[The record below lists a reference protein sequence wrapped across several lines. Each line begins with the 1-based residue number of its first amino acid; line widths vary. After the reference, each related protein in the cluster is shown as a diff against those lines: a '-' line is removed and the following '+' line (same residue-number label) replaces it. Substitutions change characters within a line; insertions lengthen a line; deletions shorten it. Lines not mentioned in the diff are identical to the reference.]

1 LHRKLAVP
9 GARDVSVEIYRDAER
24 YIMVSGKQIGD
35 AAKLASIDVHIDAVM
50 STLAGKAK
58 SGHDL
63 DALIRDS
70 CGDDFGGDRSRA
82 LWYVI
87 NQLPKQGRHTDDII
101 ALLLDR
107 ANGIS
112 AHVYDQSNPEAY
124 ARRQVEKAQKEN
136 AEELKDNL
144 EIKQLARLSAV
155 QYERE
160 RKPAA
165 ERLGIRSAIL
175 DRLVQAE
182 RPNDDSGKQGR
193 PVSFAEPEPWPDPVG
208 GAGLLDAVA
217 EAVSRYV
224 VLPEH
229 SRDTAALWVLHTYLL
244 DCFLVSPRL
253 CACSPTKRCGKTTLL
268 DVLAHLVL
276 RPLPA
281 ANVTSSAIFRV
292 VEAHRPTL
300 LIDEADTFVFENDEL
315 RGVVNSGHRRGG
327 SVLRIVG
334 DDHQPHAFSTYSAC
348 AIALIGQLP
357 DTLHDRSVPISLKRR
372 LPTETISPFRPDR
385 VGHLAMLAKR
395 AARWTQ
401 DHAAAVSTADPDLP
415 DGIYNRE
422 ADNWRPLLA
431 IAQVAGGD
439 WPERAHKAVLAGRS
453 AGWSEEDRLATLL
466 GDIRQIFAE
475 RADTEGKLP
484 SSKLVDELVA
494 IEGRPWA
501 EYGKARKPISQNQV
515 ARLLRR
521 VGVAPEVA
529 HIGNKTARTYQLHQF
544 AEAFERYLPLEGASE
559 PKHRNKCDEIRTSD
573 TFQTVTPEPDVA
585 VAECEKSNND
595 GLCYGVTVE
604 GPGLDWRAIDA
615 IAREIEGWAHGR
627 RDSGDTDSI
636 NAQVEGEIRRRLIQ
650 AGILPEAIPI
660 EVERV
665 LQCLFEGQEARR
677 SQHTPKE

>member
-1 LHRKLAVP
+1 
-9 GARDVSVEIYRDAER
+9 
-24 YIMVSGKQIGD
+24 
-35 AAKLASIDVHIDAVM
+35 
-50 STLAGKAK
+50 
-58 SGHDL
+58 
-63 DALIRDS
+63 
-70 CGDDFGGDRSRA
+70 
-82 LWYVI
+82 
-87 NQLPKQGRHTDDII
+87 
-101 ALLLDR
+101 
-107 ANGIS
+107 
-112 AHVYDQSNPEAY
+112 
-124 ARRQVEKAQKEN
+124 
-136 AEELKDNL
+136 
-144 EIKQLARLSAV
+144 
-155 QYERE
+155 
-160 RKPAA
+160 
-165 ERLGIRSAIL
+165 
-175 DRLVQAE
+175 
-182 RPNDDSGKQGR
+182 
-193 PVSFAEPEPWPDPVG
+193 
-208 GAGLLDAVA
+208 
-217 EAVSRYV
+217 
-224 VLPEH
+224 
-229 SRDTAALWVLHTYLL
+229 
-244 DCFLVSPRL
+244 
-253 CACSPTKRCGKTTLL
+253 
-268 DVLAHLVL
+268 
-276 RPLPA
+276 
-281 ANVTSSAIFRV
+281 
-292 VEAHRPTL
+292 
-300 LIDEADTFVFENDEL
+300 
-315 RGVVNSGHRRGG
+315 
-327 SVLRIVG
+327 
-334 DDHQPHAFSTYSAC
+334 
-348 AIALIGQLP
+348 
-357 DTLHDRSVPISLKRR
+357 
-372 LPTETISPFRPDR
+372 
-385 VGHLAMLAKR
+385 
-395 AARWTQ
+395 
-401 DHAAAVSTADPDLP
+401 
-415 DGIYNRE
+415 
-422 ADNWRPLLA
+422 
-431 IAQVAGGD
+431 
-439 WPERAHKAVLAGRS
+439 VLAGRS